1 MTKTTLVLPP
11 PTCAP
16 ALLNANATEKRLYW
30 DRSHYSKPVS
40 SHYPEILY
48 LKFSDV
54 KYILNTF
61 IYIIIYIMYPILS
74 TL

>member
-40 SHYPEILY
+40 SHHHLIIFTLIF
-48 LKFSDV
+48 LIS

-61 IYIIIYIMYPILS
+61 IY
-74 TL
+74 

>member
-40 SHYPEILY
+40 S
-48 LKFSDV
+48 KDFSDV
-54 KYILNTF
+54 KIYTEYFYILIQYHVLNTF
-61 IYIIIYIMYPILS
+61 IYIY
-74 TL
+74 